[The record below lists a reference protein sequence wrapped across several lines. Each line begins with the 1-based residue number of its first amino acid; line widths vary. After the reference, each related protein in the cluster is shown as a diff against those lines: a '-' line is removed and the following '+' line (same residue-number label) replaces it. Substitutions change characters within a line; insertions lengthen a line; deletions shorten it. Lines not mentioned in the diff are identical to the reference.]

1 MLSVLSFLI
10 FGVKDTAVG
19 APRATR
25 IKVLVANNDID
36 HL

>member
-10 FGVKDTAVG
+10 FGVKDTEVG
-19 APRATR
+19 APRVTK

>member
-1 MLSVLSFLI
+1 MLSVLLFLI

-19 APRATR
+19 AP
-25 IKVLVANNDID
+25 VANNDID

>member
-10 FGVKDTAVG
+10 FGVKDTEVG
-19 APRATR
+19 APRATK

>member
-10 FGVKDTAVG
+10 FGVEDTAVG
-19 APRATR
+19 APRATK